1 MDAEFLE
8 ISADGDIVTI
18 TLPAAKVLS
27 AKINNEKLNQ
37 DCYIVD
43 KDSVKITVED
53 ELDAFNQAQ
62 SEFIENSAKDEVM
75 LANAQQRAQLLLE
88 EYVKNIGSLFNK
100 TYTIQWVLLS
110 ADGSLPETVTPADT
124 AENQ

>member
-1 MDAEFLE
+1 MGQIKLLTARNVQFYADVKEMHIDAEFLE

-75 LANAQQRAQLLLE
+75 LANA
-88 EYVKNIGSLFNK
+88 
-100 TYTIQWVLLS
+100 
-110 ADGSLPETVTPADT
+110 
-124 AENQ
+124 